1 MDARH
6 RQWTDAE
13 VALAADHQAEGLAQ
27 ASPGQS
33 EARASPRVMQVKAPA
48 PSGRHNRSRIRRTE
62 CNIVRSETE
71 ANERFGRGIVTPL
84 WG

>member
-33 EARASPRVMQVKAPA
+33 EARVTPWGIPNTNASP
-48 PSGRHNRSRIRRTE
+48 N
-62 CNIVRSETE
+62 
-71 ANERFGRGIVTPL
+71 
-84 WG
+84 